1 RRAKGLEKPPRRLAA
16 HPLRNQG
23 DQGPADFFAV
33 SAALTDQEL
42 RFPPRQAIKSAME
55 EKEEKSPIFG
65 TAIGDLGVVVIA
77 ALCTITLLM
86 ILFSPSPFEKLE
98 RAQARQE
105 KEKAHQAEVARQ
117 KRIDEAVATGEVSV
131 GILPK

>member
-1 RRAKGLEKPPRRLAA
+1 
-16 HPLRNQG
+16 
-23 DQGPADFFAV
+23 
-33 SAALTDQEL
+33 
-42 RFPPRQAIKSAME
+42 ME

-117 KRIDEAVATGEVSV
+117 KRIDAAVATGEVSV
-131 GILPK
+131 GILPKKH

>member
-1 RRAKGLEKPPRRLAA
+1 MK
-16 HPLRNQG
+16 
-23 DQGPADFFAV
+23 
-33 SAALTDQEL
+33 
-42 RFPPRQAIKSAME
+42 

-77 ALCTITLLM
+77 ILCTITLLM

-98 RAQARQE
+98 KAQARQE

-117 KRIDEAVATGEVSV
+117 KKIDEAVATGEVSV
-131 GILPK
+131 GILPKRH